1 MRGRLARLLA
11 PLALGACAVGPQ
23 PSRVTL
29 DEFRALQTP
38 RLLDLVRVLETPSNR
53 ERRTILKA
61 VLDDR
66 AIAYRAE
73 AYSLDGGHGENLVFE
88 VGGGPR
94 TVIFTAHH
102 DVRPGSPGANDD
114 ASCIAS
120 ILAAHE
126 RLRRDPPRGL
136 RVRFII
142 FDGEERTR
150 EGSRAYVRSRDMS
163 DVIGVYSYELCGMG
177 RRINVWDVVRPE
189 LRETEIFRALAAALE
204 EARLPH
210 VVRGRVGLASSD
222 HESFMKL
229 DPRVPGFGVT
239 ILPDGVISQLRPFRH
254 YHRPTDLAATLEE
267 QAMQTMADLIH
278 RTVRRLEGR

>member
-1 MRGRLARLLA
+1 V
-11 PLALGACAVGPQ
+11 LGGCAVTPQ
-23 PSRVTL
+23 PSRLTL
-29 DEFRALQTP
+29 EEFRTLQAP
-38 RLLDLVRVLETPSNR
+38 GLVDLVRVLETTSNR

-73 AYSLDGGHGENLVFE
+73 AYSLDGARGENLVFE
-88 VGGGPR
+88 VGQGPR
-94 TVIFTAHH
+94 TVIVTAHH
-102 DVRPGSPGANDD
+102 DVHPGSPGANDD

-150 EGSRAYVRSRDMS
+150 EGSRAYVRSRDLS
-163 DVIGVYSYELCGMG
+163 DVIGVYSYELCGIG
-177 RRINVWDVVRPE
+177 RRVNVWDVVRPE
-189 LRETEIFRALAAALE
+189 LTETEIFRALVAALE
-204 EARLPH
+204 EARRPY
-210 VVRGRVGLASSD
+210 VVRGRVGPASSD

-229 DPRVPGFGVT
+229 DPPVPGFGVT
-239 ILPDGVISQLRPFRH
+239 ILPDGGLAQLRPFRH
-254 YHRPTDLAATLEE
+254 YHGPTDRASTLEE
-267 QAMQTMADLIH
+267 QAMWAMADLIML
-278 RTVRRLEGR
+278 TVRRLEGR